1 MYILRPLFHSHGEN
15 FVFNPIDSSFT
26 FNTICVGDDVF
37 IGGAKILGS
46 VKAGNGIVHVID
58 KVLLPPT
65 EE

>member
-1 MYILRPLFHSHGEN
+1 M
-15 FVFNPIDSSFT
+15 
-26 FNTICVGDDVF
+26 

-65 EE
+65 ED